1 MSDETMSDETL
12 SDGTMS
18 DGTLS
23 DGTLSDVEKEVAEMS
38 SGHPAD
44 AAALGT
50 TTPKDPTVIDDPTVV
65 DPTLIDP
72 SNAGFGLPGAAGLR
86 TPPKRITGWRI
97 FGGAVTMLVVAAAIA
112 GSVIQL
118 PYYSFRPGSVHD
130 TIERVDVPGDLVFL
144 PEGEIGFVTVAQTA
158 NITPWEWL
166 DAKLDNSVR
175 IQHEDEVEGDQTAEQ
190 RREADLRRMQV
201 SKESAVV
208 LALDRLGLEM
218 VVTPLGIEVAQ
229 VFDCSAADGTL
240 GTGDLIVGVDGI
252 EVRTNDDLVAQLV
265 EVGIGQ
271 EVELLVERID
281 PNNPTQSLR
290 TDLVGLTLGSA
301 DAACLPDDVRAEE
314 PRPFIGISTLAIFDE
329 QFPIDIEVDTGRVGG
344 PSAGLAIT
352 LGVMDV
358 LSEGELTGGLS
369 IVATGTI
376 DRDGNVGPVGGIQQ
390 KVVAAERSGADLFIV
405 PLCCDNFVS
414 TATGEPLDLESNFEE
429 AMNFGGDID
438 IVGVNSLDEALEAI
452 AERGGDVSMFLS
464 TN

>member
-1 MSDETMSDETL
+1 MS
-12 SDGTMS
+12 
-18 DGTLS
+18 
-23 DGTLSDVEKEVAEMS
+23 EKESLSEMS
-38 SGHPAD
+38 SNHMAD
-44 AAALGT
+44 GAGLS
-50 TTPKDPTVIDDPTVV
+50 TTPKDPTVIHDPTVV
-65 DPTLIDP
+65 DPTAVDGAARQP
-72 SNAGFGLPGAAGLR
+72 ASAGFGAPGPIGTGYNTA
-86 TPPKRITGWRI
+86 PKRITGWRI
-97 FGGAVTMLVVAAAIA
+97 FGGVMTMLLVGAAIA

-175 IQHEDEVEGDQTAEQ
+175 IQHEDEVEGDQTPDE
-190 RREADLRRMQV
+190 RRAADLRRMQV

-208 LALDRLGLEM
+208 VALQRLGLEM

-229 VFDCSAADGTL
+229 VFGCSAADGTL
-240 GTGDLIVGVDGI
+240 NTGDLIVGVNGV
-252 EVRTNDDLVAQLV
+252 EVRNNDDLVAELT

-271 EVELLVERID
+271 DVELTVDRID

-290 TDLVGLTLGSA
+290 TDLVSLTLGSA
-301 DAACLPDDVRAEE
+301 DAACLSEEVRAEE

-329 QFPIDIEVDTGRVGG
+329 EFPIDIEVDTGRVGG

-352 LGVMDV
+352 LGIMDV

-369 IVATGTI
+369 VVATGTI
-376 DRDGNVGPVGGIQQ
+376 NRDGTVGIVGGIQQ

-405 PLCCDNFVS
+405 PLCCDNLVS
-414 TATGEPLDLESNFEE
+414 TATGEPVESNFEE
-429 AMNFGGDID
+429 AINFGGDIE
-438 IVGVNSLDEALEAI
+438 IIGVNTLDEALQAI
-452 AERGGDVSMFLS
+452 GERGGDVSMFHS
-464 TN
+464 SASE